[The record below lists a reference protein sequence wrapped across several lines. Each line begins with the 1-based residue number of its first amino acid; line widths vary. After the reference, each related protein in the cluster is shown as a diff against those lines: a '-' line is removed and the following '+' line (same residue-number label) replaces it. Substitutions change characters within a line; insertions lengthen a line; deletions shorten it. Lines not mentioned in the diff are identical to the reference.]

1 MAVKFKKS
9 RAQSMLD
16 ITPLIDI
23 VFLLLIFFVVMT
35 RFDEE
40 DYKLDVVL
48 PTASEAKPL
57 ISQPR
62 ELFVNIDVEG
72 RFFVRG
78 QQYTIDEID
87 QLLAQ
92 TAADNP
98 ESTIIIRA
106 DKDSKLEYSIQVMN
120 ACNKAKLSN
129 YSISTASIEPTQ

>member
-1 MAVKFKKS
+1 
-9 RAQSMLD
+9 MLD

-23 VFLLLIFFVVMT
+23 VFLLLIFFMVMT

-48 PTASEAKPL
+48 PTASEAQPL

-62 ELFVNIDVEG
+62 ELFINIDADG
-72 RFFVRG
+72 RYFVRG
-78 QQYTIDEID
+78 DQHSINEIEEI
-87 QLLAQ
+87 LEQ

-98 ESTIIIRA
+98 ESSVIIRA
-106 DKDSKLEYSIQVMN
+106 DKESKIEFSVQVMN

-129 YSISTASIEPTQ
+129 YSISTASLESN

>member
-1 MAVKFKKS
+1 
-9 RAQSMLD
+9 MLD

-23 VFLLLIFFVVMT
+23 VFLLLIFFMVMT

-48 PTASEAKPL
+48 PTASEAQPL

-62 ELFVNIDVEG
+62 ELFINIDAEG

-78 QQYTIDEID
+78 EQRTIDEVES
-87 QLLAQ
+87 LLAK

-98 ESTIIIRA
+98 ESMVIIRA
-106 DKDSKLEYSIQVMN
+106 DKDSKIEYSVQVMN
-120 ACNKAKLSN
+120 ACNKAKLTN
-129 YSISTASIEPTQ
+129 YSLSTAAVVPE

>member
-1 MAVKFKKS
+1 
-9 RAQSMLD
+9 MLD

-23 VFLLLIFFVVMT
+23 VFLLLIFFMVMT

-48 PTASEAKPL
+48 PTASEAQPL

-62 ELFVNIDVEG
+62 ELFINIDADG

-78 QQYTIDEID
+78 DERSITD
-87 QLLAQ
+87 IEEILEQ

-98 ESTIIIRA
+98 ESSVIIRA
-106 DKDSKLEYSIQVMN
+106 DKESKIEFSVQVMN

-129 YSISTASIEPTQ
+129 YSISTAALEAN

>member
-1 MAVKFKKS
+1 
-9 RAQSMLD
+9 MLD

-23 VFLLLIFFVVMT
+23 VFLLLIFFMVMT

-48 PTASEAKPL
+48 PTASEAQPL

-62 ELFVNIDVEG
+62 ELFINIDAEG

-78 QQYTIDEID
+78 DERSITEIEEI
-87 QLLAQ
+87 LEQ

-98 ESTIIIRA
+98 ESSVIIRA
-106 DKDSKLEYSIQVMN
+106 DKESKIEFSVQVMN
-120 ACNKAKLSN
+120 ACNKAKLTN
-129 YSISTASIEPTQ
+129 YSISTASLEPN

>member
-1 MAVKFKKS
+1 
-9 RAQSMLD
+9 MLD

-23 VFLLLIFFVVMT
+23 VFLLLIFFMVMT

-48 PTASEAKPL
+48 PTASEAQPL

-62 ELFVNIDVEG
+62 ELFINIDADG

-78 QQYTIDEID
+78 DQRSITEIEEI
-87 QLLAQ
+87 LEQ

-98 ESTIIIRA
+98 ESSVIIRA
-106 DKDSKLEYSIQVMN
+106 DKESKIEFSVQVMN

-129 YSISTASIEPTQ
+129 YSISTAALEPN